1 MLYFLLSQ
9 SYWLAWKHCG
19 KLFVGD
25 VVTACGKGP
34 AGKPGWPFQYF
45 LVTYILTIS
54 ISFCHIHFDHFNIFL
69 SHTFW
74 PFQYL
79 FVRYIL
85 TISIFYCQI
94 HIDHF
99 NIFLSDTFWP
109 FQYFVLFWYISTTSK
124 FGSLFVIF
132 TSGRTNQPVW
142 PFNIL
147 LLLSKFCI
155 FLLLHTIESDHF
167 STSLSM
173 VNACGNKLTN
183 LGSLL
188 ADFPAVFF

>member
-69 SHTFW
+69 SDTYW
-74 PFQYL
+74 PFQY
-79 FVRYIL
+79 FIVRYIL
-85 TISIFYCQI
+85 TISTFFCQT
-94 HIDHF
+94 HFDHF
-99 NIFLSDTFWP
+99 NILFCSDTFQPLQNLAP
-109 FQYFVLFWYISTTSK
+109 FLSYLLPEGLINPFDHLTFCCYSPSFAYSYYYIQ
-124 FGSLFVIF
+124 LNRI
-132 TSGRTNQPVW
+132 
-142 PFNIL
+142 
-147 LLLSKFCI
+147 I
-155 FLLLHTIESDHF
+155 FLPLCLW
-167 STSLSM
+167 SM
-173 VNACGNKLTN
+173 HAGINWPTWVHY
-183 LGSLL
+183 
-188 ADFPAVFF
+188 